1 MGHGHAHGGGHGHS
15 HGGGIPAGSAAGR
28 NKGRLA
34 WALALTLTYMAAEVV
49 GGLLTGS
56 LALLADAAHMVT
68 DAGGLAL
75 SLLAIHY
82 AAKAPSPGKSFG
94 YMRFEILAALA
105 NAVVLLGV
113 TAYILYEAYR
123 RFFEPTEILGWPMML
138 VAFVGLGVNLASMRL
153 LAGGSSESLNVK
165 GAYFEVF
172 SDMLGSVGVIA
183 AALVVMATGWRWVDP
198 LVGAG
203 IGLFIVPRTWRLLS
217 EALHIL
223 LEGTPLGVD
232 LAALRTEIEA
242 MPGVRRAYDLHAWT
256 LTSGFDAMS
265 GHVVMDDVAAGPD
278 LIRAVRR
285 LVKERHGIEHVT
297 VQVEDEALSAE
308 AARLPV

>member
-1 MGHGHAHGGGHGHS
+1 MGHGHS
-15 HGGGIPAGSAAGR
+15 HGSAIPSGSAAGR
-28 NKGRLA
+28 NKSRLA
-34 WALALTLTYMAAEVV
+34 WALALTLTYMFAEVV

-82 AAKAPSPGKSFG
+82 AAKPPTPDKSFG

-123 RFFEPTEILGWPMML
+123 RFVEPTEILGWPMML
-138 VAFVGLGVNLASMRL
+138 VALVGLGVNLVSMKL
-153 LAGGSSESLNVK
+153 LASGSSESLNVK
-165 GAYFEVF
+165 GAYFEVL
-172 SDMLGSVGVIA
+172 SDMLGSIGVIV
-183 AALVVMATGWRWVDP
+183 AALVVMGTGWRWVDP

-203 IGLFIVPRTWRLLS
+203 IGLFIVPRTWRLLN
-217 EALHIL
+217 EAIHIL
-223 LEGTPLGVD
+223 LEGTPPGID
-232 LAALRTEIEA
+232 LAVVTNSLGDI
-242 MPGVRRAYDLHAWT
+242 PGVQRVYDLHVWT

-265 GHVVMDDVAAGPD
+265 AHLVVADVSQGVQI
-278 LIRAVRR
+278 IRAARV
-285 LVKERHGIEHVT
+285 LMKERFGIEHVT
-297 VQVEDEALSAE
+297 LQIEDVQLAAE
-308 AARLPV
+308 APELRV

>member
-1 MGHGHAHGGGHGHS
+1 MGHGHS
-15 HGGGIPAGSAAGR
+15 HGSSIPTGSAAAK
-28 NKGRLA
+28 NKGRLG
-34 WALALTLTYMAAEVV
+34 WALGLTLAYMLAEVV

-82 AAKAPSPGKSFG
+82 AGKAATPSKSFG

-123 RFFEPTEILGWPMML
+123 RFIEPTEILGWPMML
-138 VAFVGLGVNLASMRL
+138 VALVGLGVNLVSMKL
-153 LAGGSSESLNVK
+153 LASGSSESLNIK

-172 SDMLGSVGVIA
+172 SDMLGSVGVIV
-183 AALVVMATGWRWVDP
+183 AALVVMGTGWRWVDP

-203 IGLFIVPRTWRLLS
+203 IGLFIVPRTWRLLN
-217 EALHIL
+217 EAIHIL
-223 LEGTPLGVD
+223 LEGTPPGID
-232 LAALRTEIEA
+232 LAEVTNSLGDI
-242 MPGVRRAYDLHAWT
+242 PGVQRVYDLHVWT

-265 GHVVMDDVAAGPD
+265 AHLVVADVSKGVQI
-278 LIRAVRR
+278 IRAARA
-285 LVKERHGIEHVT
+285 LMKERFGIEHVT
-297 VQVEDEALSAE
+297 LQIEDVQLAAE
-308 AARLPV
+308 APELRV

>member
-1 MGHGHAHGGGHGHS
+1 MGHGHS
-15 HGGGIPAGSAAGR
+15 HGGGIPSGSAAAKNR
-28 NKGRLA
+28 SRLA
-34 WALALTLTYMAAEVV
+34 WALALTLTYMLAEVI

-82 AAKAPSPGKSFG
+82 ASKAPTPGKSFG
-94 YMRFEILAALA
+94 YLRFEILAALA

-123 RFFEPTEILGWPMML
+123 RFMEPNEILGWPMML
-138 VAFVGLGVNLASMRL
+138 VAFVGLGVNLASMKL
-153 LAGGSSESLNVK
+153 LAGGSSDSLNVK

-172 SDMLGSVGVIA
+172 SDMLGSVGVII
-183 AALVVMATGWRWVDP
+183 AALVVMLTGWRWIDP
-198 LVGAG
+198 VIGAG

-223 LEGTPLGVD
+223 LEGTPPGVD
-232 LAALRTEIEA
+232 LDILKAEIER

-256 LTSGFDAMS
+256 LTSGFNAMTC
-265 GHVVMDDVAAGPD
+265 HVVVDDVTAGPD
-278 LIRAVRR
+278 VIRAIRSS
-285 LVKERHGIEHVT
+285 VKARYGIDHAT
-297 VQVEDEALSAE
+297 VQIEDERLASE
-308 AARLPV
+308 AVDLMV

>member
-1 MGHGHAHGGGHGHS
+1 MGHGHA

-223 LEGTPLGVD
+223 LEGTPPGVD

-278 LIRAVRR
+278 VIRAVRR

>member
-1 MGHGHAHGGGHGHS
+1 MGQGHS
-15 HGGGIPAGSAAGR
+15 HGGGIPSVSAAAR
-28 NKGRLA
+28 SKGRLA
-34 WALALTLTYMAAEVV
+34 WALGLTLTYMLAEVV
-49 GGLLTGS
+49 GGILTGS

-82 AAKAPSPGKSFG
+82 AGKAPTPGKSFG
-94 YMRFEILAALA
+94 YVRFEILAALA

-123 RFFEPTEILGWPMML
+123 RFVEPTEILGWPMML
-138 VAFVGLGVNLASMRL
+138 VAAVGLGVNLASMRL

-172 SDMLGSVGVIA
+172 SDMLGSVGVIV
-183 AALVVMATGWRWVDP
+183 AALVVMATGYRWVDP

-203 IGLFIVPRTWRLLS
+203 IGLFIVPRTWRLLGD
-217 EALHIL
+217 AVHIL
-223 LEGTPLGVD
+223 LEGTPPGVD
-232 LAALRTEIEA
+232 LADLKAEIEA

-265 GHVVMDDVAAGPD
+265 GHVVVQDIGSAPALV
-278 LIRAVRR
+278 RAVRKLMR
-285 LVKERHGIEHVT
+285 ERHDIAHVT
-297 VQVEDEALSAE
+297 VQVEDEALAAE
-308 AARLPV
+308 APGLPV

>member
-1 MGHGHAHGGGHGHS
+1 MGHGHAHGGG
-15 HGGGIPAGSAAGR
+15 IPSGSAAAR
-28 NKGRLA
+28 NKSRLA
-34 WALALTLTYMAAEVV
+34 WALALTLTYMLAEVI

-75 SLLAIHY
+75 ALLAIHY
-82 AAKAPSPGKSFG
+82 SAKAPTPGKSFG

-123 RFFEPTEILGWPMML
+123 RFVEPNEILGWPMML
-138 VAFVGLGVNLASMRL
+138 VALIGLGVNLVSMKL

-172 SDMLGSVGVIA
+172 SDMLGSVGVIV

-198 LVGAG
+198 LIGAG
-203 IGLFIVPRTWRLLS
+203 IGLFIIPRTWKLLN

-223 LEGTPLGVD
+223 LEGTPPGVD
-232 LAALRTEIEA
+232 LAALKAKIEA

-256 LTSGFDAMS
+256 LTSGFNAMTC
-265 GHVVMDDVAAGPD
+265 HVILDDVSDGPRV
-278 LIRAVRR
+278 IRAIRAD
-285 LVKERHGIEHVT
+285 VKAQYDIDHLTI
-297 VQVEDEALSAE
+297 QVEDENIASETAKSS
-308 AARLPV
+308 V

>member
-1 MGHGHAHGGGHGHS
+1 MGHGHAHGAS
-15 HGGGIPAGSAAGR
+15 IPSGSAAAR
-28 NKGRLA
+28 NRARLA
-34 WALALTLTYMAAEVV
+34 WALALTLSYMLAEVI

-82 AAKAPSPGKSFG
+82 ASKEPTPGKSFG
-94 YMRFEILAALA
+94 YLRFEILAALA

-123 RFFEPTEILGWPMML
+123 RFVEPNEILGWPMML
-138 VAFVGLGVNLASMRL
+138 VAFVGLGVNLASMKL

-172 SDMLGSVGVIA
+172 SDMLGSIGVIV
-183 AALVVMATGWRWVDP
+183 AALVVMGTGWRWVDP
-198 LVGAG
+198 VVGAG

-223 LEGTPLGVD
+223 LEGTPPGLD
-232 LAALRTEIEA
+232 LAVLKTQIET
-242 MPGVRRAYDLHAWT
+242 MPNVIRAYDLHAWT
-256 LTSGFDAMS
+256 LTSGFNAMTC
-265 GHVVMDDVAAGPD
+265 HVVVNDVTSGPD
-278 LIRAVRR
+278 LIRSIRSIMKVRY
-285 LVKERHGIEHVT
+285 GIDHVT
-297 VQVEDEALSAE
+297 VQVEDEQLASE
-308 AARLPV
+308 ASVLPV

>member
-15 HGGGIPAGSAAGR
+15 HGGGIPSGSAAAR

-34 WALALTLTYMAAEVV
+34 WALALTLTYMLAEVI

-82 AAKAPSPGKSFG
+82 AGKAPTPGKSFG

-123 RFFEPTEILGWPMML
+123 RFVEPIEILGWPMML
-138 VAFVGLGVNLASMRL
+138 VALVGLGVNLASMKL
-153 LAGGSSESLNVK
+153 LSGGSSESLNVK

-172 SDMLGSVGVIA
+172 SDMLGSLDVIV
-183 AALVVMATGWRWVDP
+183 AALVVMATGARWVDP

-223 LEGTPLGVD
+223 LEGTPPGVD
-232 LAALRTEIEA
+232 LAALTAEIEA

-265 GHVVMDDVAAGPD
+265 GHVVVDDLIAGPGV
-278 LIRAVRR
+278 IRGVRA
-285 LVKERHGIEHVT
+285 LMKERHGIEHVT
-297 VQVEDEALSAE
+297 VQVEDEALAAE

>member
-1 MGHGHAHGGGHGHS
+1 MGHGHS
-15 HGGGIPAGSAAGR
+15 HGGIPSGSAAGR
-28 NKGRLA
+28 NKSRLA

-82 AAKAPSPGKSFG
+82 AAKAPTPGKSFG

-123 RFFEPTEILGWPMML
+123 RFVEPNEILGWPMML
-138 VAFVGLGVNLASMRL
+138 VAIVGLGVNLVSMKL

-172 SDMLGSVGVIA
+172 SDMLGSVGVIL
-183 AALVVMATGWRWVDP
+183 AALVVMATGWAWVDP

-203 IGLFIVPRTWRLLS
+203 IGLFIVPRTWRLLN

-223 LEGTPLGVD
+223 LEGTPPGVD
-232 LAALRTEIEA
+232 LATLKAEIEA
-242 MPGVRRAYDLHAWT
+242 MPGVRRASDLHAWT

-265 GHVVMDDVAAGPD
+265 GHVVVDDLASGPGV
-278 LIRAVRR
+278 IRTIRQ
-285 LVKERHGIEHVT
+285 LMKERYGIGHVT
-297 VQVEDEALSAE
+297 VQVEDEALAAE
-308 AARLPV
+308 AAILPF

>member
-242 MPGVRRAYDLHAWT
+242 MHGVRRAYDLHAWT

>member
-1 MGHGHAHGGGHGHS
+1 
-15 HGGGIPAGSAAGR
+15 
-28 NKGRLA
+28 
-34 WALALTLTYMAAEVV
+34 MAAEVV

-82 AAKAPSPGKSFG
+82 AAKAPTPGKSFG

-123 RFFEPTEILGWPMML
+123 RFVEPNEILGWPMML
-138 VAFVGLGVNLASMRL
+138 VALVGLGVNLVSMKL

-172 SDMLGSVGVIA
+172 SDMLGSVGVIL
-183 AALVVMATGWRWVDP
+183 AALVVMATGWAWVDP

-203 IGLFIVPRTWRLLS
+203 IGLFIVPRTWRLLN

-223 LEGTPLGVD
+223 LEGTPPGVD
-232 LAALRTEIEA
+232 LATLKAEIEA
-242 MPGVRRAYDLHAWT
+242 IPGVRRASDLHAWT

-265 GHVVMDDVAAGPD
+265 GHVVVDDLASGPGV
-278 LIRAVRR
+278 IRTIRQ
-285 LVKERHGIEHVT
+285 LMKERYGIEHVT
-297 VQVEDEALSAE
+297 VQVEDEALAAE
-308 AARLPV
+308 AAILPV

>member
-1 MGHGHAHGGGHGHS
+1 
-15 HGGGIPAGSAAGR
+15 
-28 NKGRLA
+28 
-34 WALALTLTYMAAEVV
+34 MAAEVV

-82 AAKAPSPGKSFG
+82 AAKAPTPGKSFG

-123 RFFEPTEILGWPMML
+123 RFVEPTEILGWPMML
-138 VAFVGLGVNLASMRL
+138 VALVGLGVNLASMKL

-172 SDMLGSVGVIA
+172 SDMLGSVGVIV
-183 AALVVMATGWRWVDP
+183 AALAVMATGWRWVDP

-203 IGLFIVPRTWRLLS
+203 IGLFIVPRTWRLLN

-223 LEGTPLGVD
+223 LEGTPPGVD
-232 LAALRTEIEA
+232 LGKLKVEIDA

-265 GHVVMDDVAAGPD
+265 GHVVVDDVAGGPD
-278 LIRAVRR
+278 VIRAVRR
-285 LVKERHGIEHVT
+285 LMKERHGIEHVT
-297 VQVEDEALSAE
+297 VQVEDEALAAE
-308 AARLPV
+308 AAHLPV

>member
-223 LEGTPLGVD
+223 LEGTPPGVD

-265 GHVVMDDVAAGPD
+265 GHVVMDDVAAGPNV
-278 LIRAVRR
+278 IRAVRR

>member
-1 MGHGHAHGGGHGHS
+1 MGHGHS
-15 HGGGIPAGSAAGR
+15 HGGGIPSGSAAGR
-28 NKGRLA
+28 NKSRLA

-82 AAKAPSPGKSFG
+82 AAKAPTPGKSFG

-123 RFFEPTEILGWPMML
+123 RFVEPNEILGWPMML
-138 VAFVGLGVNLASMRL
+138 VALVGLGVNLASMKL

-165 GAYFEVF
+165 GAYLEVV
-172 SDMLGSVGVIA
+172 SDMLGSVGVIV
-183 AALVVMATGWRWVDP
+183 AALVVMATGWAWVDP

-203 IGLFIVPRTWRLLS
+203 IGLFIVPRTWRLLN

-223 LEGTPLGVD
+223 LEGTPPGVD
-232 LAALRTEIEA
+232 LATVKAEIEA
-242 MPGVRRAYDLHAWT
+242 MPGVRRASDLHAWT
-256 LTSGFDAMS
+256 LTSGFNAMS
-265 GHVVMDDVAAGPD
+265 GHVVVDDLASGPGV
-278 LIRAVRR
+278 IRTIRQ
-285 LVKERHGIEHVT
+285 LMKERYGIEHVT
-297 VQVEDEALSAE
+297 VQVEDEALAAE
-308 AARLPV
+308 AAILPV

>member
-1 MGHGHAHGGGHGHS
+1 MGHGHS
-15 HGGGIPAGSAAGR
+15 HGGGIPSGSAAGR

-82 AAKAPSPGKSFG
+82 AAKAPTPGKSFG

-123 RFFEPTEILGWPMML
+123 RFVEPTEILGWPMMA

-203 IGLFIVPRTWRLLS
+203 IGLFIVPRTWRLLG
-217 EALHIL
+217 EALHVL
-223 LEGTPLGVD
+223 LEGTPPGVD
-232 LAALRTEIEA
+232 LGALKAGIEG

-265 GHVVMDDVAAGPD
+265 GHVVVDDVAAGPGV
-278 LIRAVRR
+278 IRAIRR
-285 LVKERHGIEHVT
+285 LVKDRHGIEHVT
-297 VQVEDEALSAE
+297 IQVENEALASE
-308 AARLPV
+308 APS

>member
-278 LIRAVRR
+278 VIRAVRR

>member
-1 MGHGHAHGGGHGHS
+1 MGHGHS
-15 HGGGIPAGSAAGR
+15 HGGGIPAGSSAAAR

-34 WALALTLTYMAAEVV
+34 WALGLTLSYMFAEVV

-75 SLLAIHY
+75 SLLAIHF
-82 AAKAPSPGKSFG
+82 AGKPPTPGKSFG

-113 TAYILYEAYR
+113 TVYIFYEAYR
-123 RFFEPTEILGWPMML
+123 RFVEPNEVLGWPMML
-138 VAFVGLGVNLASMRL
+138 VALVGLGVNLASMKL
-153 LAGGSSESLNVK
+153 LSGGSSESLNVK

-172 SDMLGSVGVIA
+172 SDMLGSLGVIV

-203 IGLFIVPRTWRLLS
+203 IGLFIVPRTWRLLN

-223 LEGTPLGVD
+223 LEGTPPGVD
-232 LAALRTEIEA
+232 LAKLKTEIEA

-265 GHVVMDDVAAGPD
+265 GHVVVDDVAAGPGV
-278 LIRAVRR
+278 IRAVRR
-285 LVKERHGIEHVT
+285 LLKARHGIEHVT
-297 VQVEDEALSAE
+297 VQVEDEGLAGE
-308 AARLPV
+308 AAHLPI

>member
-297 VQVEDEALSAE
+297 V
-308 AARLPV
+308 

>member
-15 HGGGIPAGSAAGR
+15 HGGGIPSGSAAAR

-34 WALALTLTYMAAEVV
+34 WALGLTLTYMFAEVV

-75 SLLAIHY
+75 ALLAIHY
-82 AAKAPSPGKSFG
+82 AAKAPTAGKSFG

-123 RFFEPTEILGWPMML
+123 RFVEPTEILGWPMML
-138 VAFVGLGVNLASMRL
+138 VALVGLGVNLASMKL
-153 LAGGSSESLNVK
+153 LSGGSSESLNVK

-172 SDMLGSVGVIA
+172 SDMLGSVGVIL
-183 AALVVMATGWRWVDP
+183 AALVVMGTGWTWVDP
-198 LVGAG
+198 LIGAG

-223 LEGTPLGVD
+223 LEGTPPGVD
-232 LAALRTEIEA
+232 LAALKTEIEA

-265 GHVVMDDVAAGPD
+265 GHVVVDDVAGGPAV
-278 LIRAVRR
+278 IRAVRG
-285 LVKERHGIEHVT
+285 LMTERHGIEHVT

-308 AARLPV
+308 FPHLPV

>member
-1 MGHGHAHGGGHGHS
+1 MGHGHS
-15 HGGGIPAGSAAGR
+15 HGSAIPSGSAAGR
-28 NKGRLA
+28 NKSRLA
-34 WALALTLTYMAAEVV
+34 WALALTLTYMFAEVV

-82 AAKAPSPGKSFG
+82 AAKPPTPGKSFG

-123 RFFEPTEILGWPMML
+123 RFVEPSEILGWPMML
-138 VAFVGLGVNLASMRL
+138 VALVGLGVNLVSMRL

-172 SDMLGSVGVIA
+172 SDMLGSLGVIV
-183 AALVVMATGWRWVDP
+183 AALMVMATGWRWVDP

-217 EALHIL
+217 EAVHIL
-223 LEGTPLGVD
+223 LEGTPPGID
-232 LAALRTEIEA
+232 LDQLKSDLEALPCVQR
-242 MPGVRRAYDLHAWT
+242 VYDLHAWT

-265 GHVVMDDVAAGPD
+265 AHIVIEDISRSPS
-278 LIRAVRR
+278 LIRSVRAM
-285 LVKERHGIEHVT
+285 LKERHAIEHVT
-297 VQVEDEALSAE
+297 VQVEDETLAAD

>member
-1 MGHGHAHGGGHGHS
+1 MGQGHSHGGARGHS
-15 HGGGIPAGSAAGR
+15 HGGGIPSGSAAAR

-34 WALALTLTYMAAEVV
+34 WALGLTLTYMLAEVV

-75 SLLAIHY
+75 ALLAIHY
-82 AAKAPSPGKSFG
+82 AAKAPTPGKSFG

-123 RFFEPTEILGWPMML
+123 RFVEPNEILGWPMML
-138 VAFVGLGVNLASMRL
+138 VALVGLGVNLASMKL
-153 LAGGSSESLNVK
+153 LSGGSSESLNVK

-172 SDMLGSVGVIA
+172 SDMLGSVGVIV
-183 AALVVMATGWRWVDP
+183 AALLVMATGWRWIDP

-203 IGLFIVPRTWRLLS
+203 IGLFIVPRTWRLLN

-223 LEGTPLGVD
+223 LEGTPPGVD
-232 LAALRTEIEA
+232 LADLKAEIEV
-242 MPGVRRAYDLHAWT
+242 MPGVRRVYDLHAWT

-265 GHVVMDDVAAGPD
+265 GHVVVDDTADAPGV
-278 LIRAVRR
+278 IRAVRS
-285 LVKERHGIEHVT
+285 LMKERHGIEHVT
-297 VQVEDEALSAE
+297 VQIEDESLAAE
-308 AARLPV
+308 AAKLPV

>member
-1 MGHGHAHGGGHGHS
+1 MGHGHS
-15 HGGGIPAGSAAGR
+15 HGGGIPSGSAAGR

-34 WALALTLTYMAAEVV
+34 WALGLTLTYMLAEVI

-82 AAKAPSPGKSFG
+82 AGKPPTPGKSFG

-123 RFFEPTEILGWPMML
+123 RFIEPSEILGWPMML
-138 VAFVGLGVNLASMRL
+138 VALVGLGVNLASMKL
-153 LAGGSSESLNVK
+153 LSGGSSESLNVR

-172 SDMLGSVGVIA
+172 ADMLGSLGVIVA
-183 AALVVMATGWRWVDP
+183 AVVVMATSWSWVDP

-203 IGLFIVPRTWRLLS
+203 IGLFIVPRTWKLLN

-232 LAALRTEIEA
+232 LAKLKAEIEA
-242 MPGVRRAYDLHAWT
+242 MPGVQRAYDLHAWT

-265 GHVVMDDVAAGPD
+265 GHVVVNDIADGPGI
-278 LIRAVRR
+278 IRAVRALMR
-285 LVKERHGIEHVT
+285 ERHGIEHVT
-297 VQVEDEALSAE
+297 VQIEDETLASE
-308 AARLPV
+308 GARLPV

>member
-153 LAGGSSESLNVK
+153 LAGGSPESLNVK

-223 LEGTPLGVD
+223 LEGTPPGVD

-265 GHVVMDDVAAGPD
+265 GHVVMDDVAVGPD

>member
-165 GAYFEVF
+165 GAYFEVC

-223 LEGTPLGVD
+223 LEGTPPGVD

-265 GHVVMDDVAAGPD
+265 GHVVMDDVAAGPNV
-278 LIRAVRR
+278 IRAVRR

>member
-1 MGHGHAHGGGHGHS
+1 MGNGHAHGGGHGHS

-223 LEGTPLGVD
+223 LEGTPPGVV

-278 LIRAVRR
+278 VIRAVRR

>member
-1 MGHGHAHGGGHGHS
+1 M
-15 HGGGIPAGSAAGR
+15 
-28 NKGRLA
+28 L
-34 WALALTLTYMAAEVV
+34 AEVV

-75 SLLAIHY
+75 ALLAIHY
-82 AAKAPSPGKSFG
+82 ASKAPTPDKSFG

-113 TAYILYEAYR
+113 TAYILFEAYR
-123 RFFEPTEILGWPMML
+123 RFMQPTEILGWPMML
-138 VAFVGLGVNLASMRL
+138 VALVGLGVNLISMKL
-153 LAGGSSESLNVK
+153 LSGGSSESLNVK

-172 SDMLGSVGVIA
+172 SDMLGSVGVIV
-183 AALVVMATGWRWVDP
+183 AALTVMTTGWAWVDP
-198 LVGAG
+198 LIGAA
-203 IGLFIVPRTWRLLS
+203 IGLFIVPRTWRLLN

-223 LEGTPLGVD
+223 LEGTPPGVD
-232 LAALRTEIEA
+232 LAALKTEIEA

-265 GHVVMDDVAAGPD
+265 GHVVVDDVVGSSAV
-278 LIRAVRR
+278 IRAIRG
-285 LVKERHGIEHVT
+285 LMKERHGIEHVT
-297 VQVEDEALSAE
+297 VQVEDEALAAE
-308 AARLPV
+308 GTHLSV

>member
-1 MGHGHAHGGGHGHS
+1 MGHGPAHGGGHGHS

-138 VAFVGLGVNLASMRL
+138 VAFVGPGVNLASMRL

-285 LVKERHGIEHVT
+285 LVKE
-297 VQVEDEALSAE
+297 
-308 AARLPV
+308 

>member
-1 MGHGHAHGGGHGHS
+1 MGHGHS
-15 HGGGIPAGSAAGR
+15 HGGSIPSGSAAGR
-28 NKGRLA
+28 NKSRLA

-82 AAKAPSPGKSFG
+82 AAKAPTPGKSFG

-123 RFFEPTEILGWPMML
+123 RFVEPTEILGWPMK
-138 VAFVGLGVNLASMRL
+138 L

-172 SDMLGSVGVIA
+172 SDMLGSVGVIV
-183 AALVVMATGWRWVDP
+183 AALAVMATGWRWVDP

-203 IGLFIVPRTWRLLS
+203 IGLFIVPRTWRLLN

-223 LEGTPLGVD
+223 LEGTPPGVD
-232 LAALRTEIEA
+232 LGKLKVEIDA

-265 GHVVMDDVAAGPD
+265 GHVVVDDVAGGPD
-278 LIRAVRR
+278 VIRAVRR
-285 LVKERHGIEHVT
+285 LMKERHGIEHVT
-297 VQVEDEALSAE
+297 VQVEDEALAAE
-308 AARLPV
+308 AAHLPV

>member
-285 LVKERHGIEHVT
+285 LVKE
-297 VQVEDEALSAE
+297 
-308 AARLPV
+308 

>member
-1 MGHGHAHGGGHGHS
+1 MGHGHS
-15 HGGGIPAGSAAGR
+15 HGSGLASGSAAAR
-28 NKGRLA
+28 NKGRLG
-34 WALALTLTYMAAEVV
+34 WALALTLTYMFAEVV

-75 SLLAIHY
+75 ALLAIYY
-82 AAKAPSPGKSFG
+82 AGKAPTPDKSFG

-113 TAYILYEAYR
+113 TVYIFYEAYQ
-123 RFFEPTEILGWPMML
+123 RFMQPTEILGWPMML
-138 VAFVGLGVNLASMRL
+138 VALVGLGVNLISMKL

-172 SDMLGSVGVIA
+172 SDMLGSVGVIV
-183 AALVVMATGWRWVDP
+183 AALTVMTTGWAWVDP
-198 LVGAG
+198 LIGAA
-203 IGLFIVPRTWRLLS
+203 IGLFIVPRTWRLLN

-223 LEGTPLGVD
+223 LEGTPPGVD
-232 LAALRTEIEA
+232 LAALKTEIEA

-265 GHVVMDDVAAGPD
+265 GHVVVDHVAGSS
-278 LIRAVRR
+278 AVIQAIQG
-285 LVKERHGIEHVT
+285 LMKERHGIEHVT
-297 VQVEDEALSAE
+297 VQIEDEAL
-308 AARLPV
+308 AARGAHLPV

>member
-1 MGHGHAHGGGHGHS
+1 M
-15 HGGGIPAGSAAGR
+15 PAGSAAGR

>member
-1 MGHGHAHGGGHGHS
+1 MGHGHS
-15 HGGGIPAGSAAGR
+15 HGGGIPSGSAAAR

-82 AAKAPSPGKSFG
+82 AAKAPTPGKSFG

-123 RFFEPTEILGWPMML
+123 RFVEPTEILGWPMML
-138 VAFVGLGVNLASMRL
+138 VAFVGLGVNLASMKL

-172 SDMLGSVGVIA
+172 SDMLGSVGVIV
-183 AALVVMATGWRWVDP
+183 AALVVMGTGWRWVDP
-198 LVGAG
+198 LVGAC
-203 IGLFIVPRTWRLLS
+203 IGLFIVPRTWRLLA
-217 EALHIL
+217 EALHVL
-223 LEGTPLGVD
+223 LEGTPPGVD
-232 LAALRTEIEA
+232 LDALKARIEA
-242 MPGVRRAYDLHAWT
+242 MPNVRRAYDLHAWT

-265 GHVVMDDVAAGPD
+265 GHVVVDDLARSPD
-278 LIRAVRR
+278 VIR
-285 LVKERHGIEHVT
+285 GG
-297 VQVEDEALSAE
+297 
-308 AARLPV
+308 